1 MEDTLIYN
9 YSRASSLVRK
19 DAMEELFL
27 AKYSEIHKNTDA
39 PCFFWGNVGQPFIL
53 ARCLITLSLQEILL
67 PPSLQGPIFSDNWNM
82 FLLPLLLQGFSG
94 IFFPDF

>member
-39 PCFFWGNVGQPFIL
+39 PCFSGGMSGSRLFWPV
-53 ARCLITLSLQEILL
+53 A
-67 PPSLQGPIFSDNWNM
+67 
-82 FLLPLLLQGFSG
+82 
-94 IFFPDF
+94 